1 MHLCLFLESLV
12 PGVSSLKIVG
22 SRRKQQFWDEIDNGA
37 FCHYLLLLLLPNIAH
52 KFVKIMSR
60 YLPNEQLYVLKKIS
74 KTCCL
79 EKFFCIHQFGV
90 RCG

>member
-37 FCHYLLLLLLPNIAH
+37 FCHYLLLLPNIAH
-52 KFVKIMSR
+52 KFVKIR
-60 YLPNEQLYVLKKIS
+60 HKNKYVNERMDLMLYIKNKYFS
-74 KTCCL
+74 
-79 EKFFCIHQFGV
+79 
-90 RCG
+90 

>member
-37 FCHYLLLLLLPNIAH
+37 FCHYLLLLPNIAQ
-52 KFVKIMSR
+52 KFVKIRQSG
-60 YLPNEQLYVLKKIS
+60 YLPNKQPCVL
-74 KTCCL
+74 
-79 EKFFCIHQFGV
+79 
-90 RCG
+90 

>member
-37 FCHYLLLLLLPNIAH
+37 FCHYLLLPLLPNIAH
-52 KFVKIMSR
+52 KFVKIRQSG
-60 YLPNEQLYVLKKIS
+60 YLPNKQYCVL
-74 KTCCL
+74 
-79 EKFFCIHQFGV
+79 
-90 RCG
+90 

>member
-37 FCHYLLLLLLPNIAH
+37 FCHYLLPLLPNIAH
-52 KFVKIMSR
+52 KFVKIRQSG
-60 YLPNEQLYVLKKIS
+60 YLPNKQSCVL
-74 KTCCL
+74 
-79 EKFFCIHQFGV
+79 H
-90 RCG
+90 

>member
-37 FCHYLLLLLLPNIAH
+37 LSNHLLPKIPAH
-52 KFVKIMSR
+52 KFVKILFG
-60 YLPNEQLYVLKKIS
+60 YLANKQLCVVKEIS
-74 KTCCL
+74 KIF
-79 EKFFCIHQFGV
+79 K
-90 RCG
+90 